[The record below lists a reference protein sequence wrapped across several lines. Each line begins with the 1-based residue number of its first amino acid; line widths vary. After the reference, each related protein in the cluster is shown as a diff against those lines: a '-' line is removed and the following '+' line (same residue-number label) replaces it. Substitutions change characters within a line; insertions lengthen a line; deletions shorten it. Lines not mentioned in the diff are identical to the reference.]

1 MKKNIFFAIVLCLLV
16 VGCLET
22 YDRTIKI
29 CDEKLYVEKFT
40 TSVGL
45 DAEYLTDSVNF
56 RLYVGKRDDEHEN
69 FVYECKI
76 DSVFIEKID
85 LSGNSKRILETKAY
99 SLKEL
104 KKNSPL
110 AQGVAR

>member
-1 MKKNIFFAIVLCLLV
+1 MKKNNLLAILLCMLI

-40 TSVGL
+40 TGVGL

-56 RLYVGKRDDEHEN
+56 RLYIGKRDDEHEN
-69 FVYECKI
+69 FTYECKI

-85 LSGNSKRILETKAY
+85 VSGKKKRVLEMKAY

-104 KKNSPL
+104 KKNGPL
-110 AQGVAR
+110 VQGVTR